1 MIGSEIFND
10 DMIMIPQKNLNKC
23 TELSHLKK
31 LKVDDKTKAKEKNI
45 AETEKRNLLLVVYI
59 GASRVTAKL
68 IKSDKTIVGR
78 MLDKLAQFSLL
89 RLLQTIRLH

>member
-1 MIGSEIFND
+1 
-10 DMIMIPQKNLNKC
+10 MIMILQKNINKC

-31 LKVDDKTKAKEKNI
+31 LKVNDKKKVKEKNI
-45 AETEKRNLLLVVYI
+45 AETEKRNILLVLYI

-78 MLDKLAQFSLL
+78 MLDKLVQFSFL
-89 RLLQTIRLH
+89 RLLQTLRLH